1 VAVELQPESKFV
13 RRVSNFLIKPMRG
26 LLLAGV
32 AALAISACAINPGG
46 RSTDFSA
53 EAPAAAQATLS
64 DLAGRYKARPRDKGT
79 MLAYAAALRAVGQ
92 PEQAV
97 SVLEAGIALY
107 PRDADIK
114 IAYAKALSS
123 AGRFDQALTVVD
135 DAIVPQSPD
144 WNALLVKGAI
154 LDQQGQN
161 DAARAIYT
169 QALLIAPNQAS
180 IEANLG
186 LSYAMSN
193 DLASAEAH
201 LRKAASMPGATSK
214 IRQNLGLVIGLQGR
228 FKEAQDIFSREM
240 APEQVQSNMAYIR
253 AMLTQ
258 QNRWD
263 TIKKAR

>member
-1 VAVELQPESKFV
+1 
-13 RRVSNFLIKPMRG
+13 MRG
-26 LLLAGV
+26 LLVAGV
-32 AALAISACAINPGG
+32 AAIAISACAVNPGG
-46 RSTDFSA
+46 RSVDFSA
-53 EAPAAAQATLS
+53 ETPAAAQSTLS
-64 DLAGRYKARPRDKGT
+64 DLAARYKARPRDKGT
-79 MLAYAAALRAVGQ
+79 MLYYAAALRAVGQ

-107 PRDADIK
+107 PRDSDLK

-123 AGRFDQALTVVD
+123 AGRFDQALNVIN
-135 DAIVPQSPD
+135 DAIVPQAPD

-161 DAARAIYT
+161 DAARSTYT
-169 QALLIAPNQAS
+169 QALLIAPTQAS
-180 IEANLG
+180 IEANIG

-193 DLASAEAH
+193 DLVSAETH

-240 APEQVQSNMAYIR
+240 PPEQVQSNMTYIR

-263 TIKKAR
+263 TIKNAR

>member
-1 VAVELQPESKFV
+1 ML
-13 RRVSNFLIKPMRG
+13 LIKPLRG

-32 AALAISACAINPGG
+32 AAVAISACAGNPGG
-46 RSTDFSA
+46 RSVDFSA

-64 DLAGRYKARPRDKGT
+64 DLAGRYKSRPRDKGT
-79 MLAYAAALRAVGQ
+79 MLNYAAALRAVGQ

-97 SVLEAGIALY
+97 AVLEAGIALY
-107 PRDADIK
+107 PRDAELK
-114 IAYAKALSS
+114 IAYAKALSA
-123 AGRFDQALTVVD
+123 AGRFEQALTVVN

-161 DAARAIYT
+161 EQARSIYT
-169 QALLIAPNQAS
+169 QALLVAPNQAS
-180 IEANLG
+180 IEANIG

-228 FKEAQDIFSREM
+228 FTESQAIFGREM
-240 APEQVQSNMAYIR
+240 PPEQVQSNMTYIR

-258 QNRWD
+258 QNRWNA
-263 TIKKAR
+263 IKNAR